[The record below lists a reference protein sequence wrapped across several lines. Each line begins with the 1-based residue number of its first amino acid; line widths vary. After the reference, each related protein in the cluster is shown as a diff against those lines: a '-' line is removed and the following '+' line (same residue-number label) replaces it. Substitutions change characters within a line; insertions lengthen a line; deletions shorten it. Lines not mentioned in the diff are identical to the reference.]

1 MFSGLVAR
9 SCVELSRLKAK
20 GNFREKVADLFSKLP
35 NLVKLPKLLL
45 LINKDVSYS
54 KGKTQ
59 MWTKTLYHNMLLPF
73 ITH

>member
-20 GNFREKVADLFSKLP
+20 GYFREKVADLFSKLP

-54 KGKTQ
+54 KRKTQ
-59 MWTKTLYHNMLLPF
+59 M
-73 ITH
+73 